1 MSPGEPLRRGRAEPL
16 YHQLE
21 TGLKARLESGEWAP
35 GAQFPN
41 EERLCEEY
49 GVSRITVR
57 QALRGLVQRGLI
69 VRRQGRGTFVADFAL
84 TAGVRGLVS
93 FTDEMK
99 ALGRKVSSR
108 VMEVEIQ
115 PATDDVAIPL
125 GLEAGELIVRIR
137 RLRLGDEHP
146 VAVQD
151 AHLPAR
157 LVPGIEDVDF
167 GETSLYSV
175 LENQYG
181 LVPVEAVETFRVR
194 QVTASEAELLEVGRG
209 QCVFLVTRVT
219 VGRKGA
225 FEVTHS
231 VIPGDQYQVRL
242 VLRADRDR

>member
-1 MSPGEPLRRGRAEPL
+1 MSASEPLRRGRAEPL

-21 TGLKARLESGEWAP
+21 TALKARLESGEWPP

-41 EERLCEEY
+41 EERLCEDY
-49 GVSRITVR
+49 GVSRVTVR
-57 QALRGLVQRGLI
+57 QALRELVQRGLI
-69 VRRQGRGTFVADFAL
+69 VRRQGRGTFVADVTL
-84 TAGVRGLVS
+84 TAGVRGLAS

-108 VMEVEIQ
+108 VLQVEVR
-115 PATDDVAIPL
+115 PAREDVAIPL
-125 GLEAGELIVRIR
+125 GLKAGEPIVRIG

-146 VAVQD
+146 IAIQV

-157 LVPGIEDVDF
+157 LVPGLEDVDF
-167 GETSLYSV
+167 AGTSLYGV

-181 LVPVEAVETFRVR
+181 LVPVEAVETFRVGR
-194 QVTASEAELLEVGRG
+194 VTSSEAELLAASRG
-209 QCVFLVTRVT
+209 QCVFRVTRIT
-219 VGRKGA
+219 VGRNGP
-225 FEVTHS
+225 FEMTHS